1 MFKRILHPTDFS
13 PVAIHA
19 FEHAVSLAQRFGAEL
34 RVMHAIV
41 LHGYDPKLI
50 GKGLPLLE
58 KAYEAVEKELNHGM
72 EEIAKRAPVSVEKVF
87 RKGFA
92 PADVILEEAESY
104 HPDLI
109 VMGTHGHAPLRH
121 FFLGSVAEK
130 VVRYASCSV
139 MTLGRR
145 EHDHD
150 PYKNILL
157 PLDFS
162 DPNKEAA
169 GLAVSLARADG
180 ATLHLLH
187 VFEEVIPPSFYA
199 AGDAFQW
206 DPDLKIRCKKA
217 MDDLVGE
224 LPAEGIE
231 IRKHVREGH
240 APKNITEVE
249 KAEDV
254 DLIVLGARGLADFD
268 RLSLGGVTEKVLR
281 SAECPVLTGRAGSK
295 A

>member
-19 FEHAVSLAQRFGAEL
+19 FEHAVSLAQRFGAEM
-34 RVMHAIV
+34 RVIHAMV

-50 GKGLPLLE
+50 SDGLPLLE
-58 KAYEAVEKELNHGM
+58 KAYEAVEKELSRGM
-72 EEIAKRAPVSVEKVF
+72 EKIVHKAPVSVEKVF

-104 HPDLI
+104 EPGLI

-130 VVRYASCSV
+130 VVRYATCSV

-145 EHDHD
+145 EHDHG

-169 GLAVSLARADG
+169 QLAVSVARADG
-180 ATLHLLH
+180 AALHLLH

-206 DPDLKIRCKKA
+206 DPDLKERCKEA
-217 MDDLVGE
+217 MDDLIGQ
-224 LPAEGIE
+224 LNAGGIE

-240 APKNITEVE
+240 VPRNIAAVE
-249 KAEDV
+249 KDEEI
-254 DLIVLGARGLADFD
+254 DLIVLGARGLSDID
-268 RLSLGGVTEKVLR
+268 RLPLGGVTEKVLR
-281 SAECPVLTGRAGSK
+281 SATCPVLTGRASP
-295 A
+295 